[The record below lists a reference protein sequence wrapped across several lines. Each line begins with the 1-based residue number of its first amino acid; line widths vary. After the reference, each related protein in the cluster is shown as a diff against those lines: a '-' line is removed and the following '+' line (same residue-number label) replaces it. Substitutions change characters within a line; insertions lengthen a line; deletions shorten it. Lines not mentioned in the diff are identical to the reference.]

1 MKKAS
6 LSTLAAT
13 TLMAIALT
21 GCGSDPEEQQQDDTN
36 SAEQTDDQVSDDF
49 NDADV
54 DYAAGMIVHHEQAI
68 EMSDLLLAKTDIDPE
83 VTELAE
89 DIKEAQGPEIEQMT
103 AWLEAWDQEDAGN
116 GGHEGMDHGDMGDDD
131 MGHGMMSEE
140 DLADLE
146 DAEGTDASRLFL
158 EQMIMHHEG
167 AVTMAEQHLEDGQNP
182 EALDLSENVIADQ
195 SEEIEEMEQM
205 LEEL

>member
-1 MKKAS
+1 
-6 LSTLAAT
+6 
-13 TLMAIALT
+13 MAIALT